1 MDFATLTPKVE
12 ALLMAAPSLEFPGC
26 KQAGFSAN
34 RWDRK
39 KGCFLLAVEAYGSG
53 FMIMLVLFVRA

>member
-34 RWDRK
+34 RWDGKRVVS
-39 KGCFLLAVEAYGSG
+39 CWLLRLMDLAS
-53 FMIMLVLFVRA
+53 